1 MNSDE
6 REMKKNQRKTLILI
20 LMLFGLVL
28 LWNNCKPQEEV
39 DFSAEIKPV
48 LNKNCISCHGGV
60 KKNGGFSLLFEE
72 EALSTTESGQ
82 PSIIPGNAS
91 GSEMIKRIKSDDPE
105 FRMPYEKEKLSDGD
119 IELLKRWIDQGAKW
133 GIHWAY
139 SLPEKVEVPTITE
152 EASFSGLETPV
163 FAQNGI
169 DNFILRR
176 LASEDLKPNSSAEP
190 NVIARRLAL
199 DITGLPPNK
208 NLFEDFNK
216 GKIHYEVF
224 VDSLLAQPAFGE
236 KWATWWLDMA
246 RYSDSKGYE
255 KDQGRSIWEYRD
267 WVIKA
272 LNKDMPYDQFTI
284 EQLAGDLLP
293 DPSLDQ
299 LIATAFHRNTMNND
313 EGGTDDEEFRVATV
327 IDRVNTTF
335 EVWQSTTIG
344 CVQCHS
350 HPYDPFKHEDY
361 YNLMAFFNNSRDE
374 DIPSE
379 APVLKF
385 YTEEQQKEVD
395 KVNNWV
401 SKNGD
406 AHVAKAYK
414 NFLLY
419 QQPVYNSHLFQDFVN
434 SSYDDHAS
442 VVLWDNGSCTMQNA
456 RSDKASNFLM
466 NYRSGYDNTLV
477 TIRKDDAKGEIL
489 AQFKIGRTKGNT
501 TIKVPFKAID
511 GKFNLYIE
519 SNNDNIP
526 KKATAINIYWV
537 GFLAV
542 LPGKDKAGY
551 DQIETK
557 FMNLVNSRTPTVP
570 IMIENPEQ
578 MKRTTHVFERG
589 NWLLKADSVQ
599 PKVPE
604 VISLWNNDW
613 AKNRLGLARW
623 IVDKKNPLTARTLVN
638 RVWHQLFGRG
648 LVATIEDIGSQS
660 DPPTHPELLDWL
672 SLRFMN
678 EHNWSLKALINDI
691 VISGTYR
698 QSSVSNPEMYQ
709 KDPSNEF
716 YARGPRQRLGAEQI
730 RDQALAV
737 SGLLSNKMYGP
748 GVMPPQPEGVW
759 QTVYSGEKWLE
770 SKGEDRYRRAVY
782 TYLKRTSPYPS
793 YLTFD
798 AGSREVCTIRRTVT
812 NTPLQALVTL
822 NDPVYLEAS
831 YNLAKSMQV
840 YQNVDENISIGY
852 EIATY
857 SKISPEKL
865 EALKELYRISLNE
878 FESNNESIGQ
888 FLYFQDNPNAN
899 LAALTVVANAIMNL
913 DEFLTKA

>member
-1 MNSDE
+1 
-6 REMKKNQRKTLILI
+6 MKKNQRKALIIVLIL
-20 LMLFGLVL
+20 FGVVL
-28 LWNNCKPQEEV
+28 LWNNFKPQEEV
-39 DFSAEIKPV
+39 DFSAEIKPI

-72 EALSTTESGQ
+72 DALSATESGQ

-105 FRMPYEKEKLSDGD
+105 LRMPYEKEKLSDGD
-119 IELLKRWIDQGAKW
+119 IDLLKRWIDQGAKW
-133 GIHWAY
+133 GKHWAY

-176 LASEDLKPNSSAEP
+176 LASEDLKPNSFAGP
-190 NVIARRLAL
+190 NIIARRLAL

-208 NLFEDFNK
+208 NLFNDFNK
-216 GKIHYEVF
+216 GKIPYEVF
-224 VDSLLAQPAFGE
+224 VDSLLAQPTFGE

-272 LNKDMPYDQFTI
+272 LNNDMPYDQFTI

-344 CVQCHS
+344 CVQCHG

-361 YNLMAFFNNSRDE
+361 YSLMAFFNNSRDE

-401 SKNGD
+401 SKNGE
-406 AHVAKAYK
+406 AHTAKAYK

-434 SSYDDHAS
+434 GSYDDHAS
-442 VVLWDNGSCTMQNA
+442 VILWDDGSCTMQNA
-456 RSDKASNFLM
+456 RSDKANNFLM

-477 TIRKDDAKGEIL
+477 TLRKDNAKGEIL
-489 AQFKIGRTKGNT
+489 AQFKIAKTKSNT

-511 GKFNLYIE
+511 GKFNLHIE
-519 SNNDNIP
+519 SSNNNIP
-526 KKATAINIYWV
+526 EKASAINIYWI
-537 GFLAV
+537 GFLDD

-557 FMNLVNSRTPTVP
+557 FMKLINSRTPTVP

-599 PKVPE
+599 PMVPE
-604 VISLWNNDW
+604 EISSWNNDW
-613 AKNRLGLARW
+613 VKNRLGLAKW

-648 LVATIEDIGSQS
+648 IVTTIEDIGSQS
-660 DPPTHPELLDWL
+660 DSPTHPELLDWL

-678 EHNWSLKALINDI
+678 EHNWSLKALIKDI
-691 VISGTYR
+691 VMSGTYG
-698 QSSVSNPEMYQ
+698 QSSVSSPEMYQ
-709 KDPSNEF
+709 NDPSNEF

-840 YQNVDENISIGY
+840 SQNVDENISTGY

-865 EALKELYRISLNE
+865 DALKELYRISLNE
-878 FESNNESIGQ
+878 FESNKESIGQ
-888 FLYFQDNPNAN
+888 FLYFHDNPSAN